1 MYIFEL
7 LTKLFKKS
15 LIEEKDFTPENIT
28 ENSEECR
35 HLFMPL
41 DSSEEYFA
49 CKYCGLVI
57 KKGEDQ

>member
-7 LTKLFKKS
+7 LSKYFKKS
-15 LIEEKDFTPENIT
+15 QPVKSSYTSETEDIV
-28 ENSEECR
+28 ENSEECN

-41 DSSEEYFA
+41 DSTNEYFA

-57 KKGEDQ
+57 KK